1 MQFKRK
7 SSVRMTVIIV
17 GWLAVAVAA
26 VVLVYLLALQPWH
39 IRWGATDAEVHR
51 SLPGDDIVPY
61 PKIESTRAITIQAS
75 CSEE

>member
-1 MQFKRK
+1 
-7 SSVRMTVIIV
+7 MTVIIV

-26 VVLVYLLALQPWH
+26 VVLVYLLALQPWY